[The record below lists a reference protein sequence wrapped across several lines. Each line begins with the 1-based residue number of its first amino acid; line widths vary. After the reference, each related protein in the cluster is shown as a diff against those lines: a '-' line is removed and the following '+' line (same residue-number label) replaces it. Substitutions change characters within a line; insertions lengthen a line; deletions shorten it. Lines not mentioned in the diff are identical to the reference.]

1 MRGQAAGPEPM
12 KAPEPVGEAEHYL
25 CGTIVVDAIFISGLL
40 DLLGNALDEIFYFLK
55 DYIANISCASVG
67 IWMAVCFINFGSVM
81 SPPASRWFT
90 TPSLPFPRSHLHS
103 QWEPRQERLTQP
115 PPLQAYLSAVSSHPP
130 SLERLELIN
139 LQFLNRLIFEAF
151 FGSYCRLKY
160 QLRHSLVDA
169 IHISNTWFRLAFN
182 SKTLPNPYFFLSLTL
197 ASASLL
203 PPVLLALPNNQDLVR
218 ILRNQAGN

>member
-1 MRGQAAGPEPM
+1 M
-12 KAPEPVGEAEHYL
+12 KAPEPDGEAEHYL

-90 TPSLPFPRSHLHS
+90 TPSLPFPRS
-103 QWEPRQERLTQP
+103 QWEPWQERLTGP
-115 PPLQAYLSAVSSHPP
+115 PPLRAYLLPVSSRPP

-139 LQFLNRLIFEAF
+139 PQFLNRLIFEAF
-151 FGSYCRLKY
+151 F
-160 QLRHSLVDA
+160 
-169 IHISNTWFRLAFN
+169 
-182 SKTLPNPYFFLSLTL
+182 
-197 ASASLL
+197 
-203 PPVLLALPNNQDLVR
+203 
-218 ILRNQAGN
+218 